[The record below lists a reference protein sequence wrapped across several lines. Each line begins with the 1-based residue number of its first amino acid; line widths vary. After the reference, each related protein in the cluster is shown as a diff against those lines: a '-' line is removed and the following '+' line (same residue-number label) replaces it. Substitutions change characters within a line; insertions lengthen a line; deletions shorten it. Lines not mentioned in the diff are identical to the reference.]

1 MPRFH
6 YDADGVDDEPYPIP
20 RAAPVAADRAS
31 PRADRETYVDPR
43 EAAGAT
49 LSSYVDAVHGPEPA
63 PAWVITSGDALDVE
77 RGPIKTGK
85 EADVH
90 LVERRDPRRRPRTSC
105 SPPSATAT
113 PITACSTGTSG
124 YLEGRRTRK
133 TRETRA
139 MATRTDFGRQVIA
152 QQWAATEFD
161 TLGRLWSMG
170 VAVPYPVQLADRELL
185 LEFIG
190 SADGT
195 PAPRLAEAALTD
207 DELAAMWEQCV
218 DAVLALGALGYTH
231 GDLSPYNI
239 LVDDGR
245 VVLID
250 LPQVVDL
257 VVNPQGLELPRPRLH
272 EPVHVVRP
280 STRRH
285 RRARAPGDL
294 GPRRPP
300 MSHEVQRWRCERSL
314 SASS

>member
-1 MPRFH
+1 M
-6 YDADGVDDEPYPIP
+6 
-20 RAAPVAADRAS
+20 
-31 PRADRETYVDPR
+31 
-43 EAAGAT
+43 
-49 LSSYVDAVHGPEPA
+49 
-63 PAWVITSGDALDVE
+63 ITSGDALDIE

-90 LVERRDPRRRPRTSC
+90 LVERCDPDDGRHVLLAAKRYRDADHRLFHRDV
-105 SPPSATAT
+105 
-113 PITACSTGTSG
+113 G

-139 MATRTDFGRQVIA
+139 MGTRTDFGRQVIA

-170 VAVPYPVQLADRELL
+170 IAVPYPVQLADREVL

-190 SADGT
+190 GPDGI

-207 DELAAMWEQCV
+207 DELTAMWEQCV

-257 VVNPQGLELPRPRLH
+257 VVNPQGLDYLARDCTNLCTWFARRRVATVEPERLATWVLDARP
-272 EPVHVVRP
+272 
-280 STRRH
+280 
-285 RRARAPGDL
+285 
-294 GPRRPP
+294 
-300 MSHEVQRWRCERSL
+300 
-314 SASS
+314 

>member
-1 MPRFH
+1 LPRYQF
-6 YDADGVDDEPYPIP
+6 DADGVDDDSFPSDRGARRRRPRRSRAEPEPF
-20 RAAPVAADRAS
+20 A
-31 PRADRETYVDPR
+31 DPR
-43 EAAGAT
+43 EATGAT
-49 LSSYVDAVHGPEPA
+49 LSTYVDAVHGPEPT
-63 PAWVITSGDALDVE
+63 PPWVITSGGALDVD

-90 LVERRDPRRRPRTSC
+90 LVERRDPGDGRTVLL
-105 SPPSATAT
+105 AAKRYRD
-113 PITACSTGTSG
+113 ADHRLFHRDVG

-170 VAVPYPVQLADRELL
+170 IAVPYPVQLTDRELL

-190 SADGT
+190 TPDGT
-195 PAPRLAEAALTD
+195 PAPRLAEAVLTD
-207 DELAAMWEQCV
+207 DELAALWEQCV
-218 DAVLALGALGYTH
+218 DAVLALGAAGYTH

-250 LPQVVDL
+250 LPQVVNV
-257 VVNPQGLELPRPRLH
+257 VVNPQGVAFLERDCRNLCTWFDRRRVATVEPEQLAAWVLAARP
-272 EPVHVVRP
+272 
-280 STRRH
+280 
-285 RRARAPGDL
+285 
-294 GPRRPP
+294 
-300 MSHEVQRWRCERSL
+300 
-314 SASS
+314 

>member
-1 MPRFH
+1 LPRFQ
-6 YDADGVDDEPYPIP
+6 YDADGVDDDTFPAHGGTRRRRP
-20 RAAPVAADRAS
+20 RQ
-31 PRADRETYVDPR
+31 PRRERDVYIDPR
-43 EAAGAT
+43 EASGAT
-49 LSSYVDAVHGPEPA
+49 LSTYADAVHGPEPI

-90 LVERRDPRRRPRTSC
+90 LIERRDPDDGRAVLLAAKRYREADHRLFHRDV
-105 SPPSATAT
+105 
-113 PITACSTGTSG
+113 G

-170 VAVPYPVQLADRELL
+170 IAVPYPVQLADREVL

-190 SADGT
+190 SVDGT

-207 DELAAMWEQCV
+207 HELTAMWDQCV
-218 DAVLALGALGYTH
+218 DAVLALGALGFTH

-257 VVNPQGLELPRPRLH
+257 VVNPQGLDYLARDCTNLCTWFGRRRVATVEPERLASWVLEARP
-272 EPVHVVRP
+272 
-280 STRRH
+280 
-285 RRARAPGDL
+285 
-294 GPRRPP
+294 
-300 MSHEVQRWRCERSL
+300 
-314 SASS
+314 

>member
-6 YDADGVDDEPYPIP
+6 DDADGVDDEPFPSPGRARRRRP
-20 RAAPVAADRAS
+20 RQPVGQ
-31 PRADRETYVDPR
+31 RETYVDPR

-63 PAWVITSGDALDVE
+63 PPWVITTGDALDVE

-90 LVERRDPRRRPRTSC
+90 LVERRDPHDGRTVLL
-105 SPPSATAT
+105 AAKRYRD
-113 PITACSTGTSG
+113 ADHRLFHRDVG

-170 VAVPYPVQLADRELL
+170 IAVPYPVQLADREVL

-190 SADGT
+190 SPDGI
-195 PAPRLAEAALTD
+195 PAPRLAEAALSD
-207 DELAAMWEQCV
+207 DELTAMWEQCV

-245 VVLID
+245 MVLID

-257 VVNPQGLELPRPRLH
+257 VVNPQGLDYLARDCTNLCTWFARRRVAAVEPERLATWVLDARPMK
-272 EPVHVVRP
+272 P
-280 STRRH
+280 
-285 RRARAPGDL
+285 
-294 GPRRPP
+294 
-300 MSHEVQRWRCERSL
+300 
-314 SASS
+314 

>member
-1 MPRFH
+1 
-6 YDADGVDDEPYPIP
+6 
-20 RAAPVAADRAS
+20 
-31 PRADRETYVDPR
+31 
-43 EAAGAT
+43 
-49 LSSYVDAVHGPEPA
+49 
-63 PAWVITSGDALDVE
+63 
-77 RGPIKTGK
+77 
-85 EADVH
+85 
-90 LVERRDPRRRPRTSC
+90 
-105 SPPSATAT
+105 
-113 PITACSTGTSG
+113 
-124 YLEGRRTRK
+124 
-133 TRETRA
+133 

-170 VAVPYPVQLADRELL
+170 IAVPYPVQLADREVL

-190 SADGT
+190 SPDGT

-257 VVNPQGLELPRPRLH
+257 VVNPQGLDYLARDCTNLCTWFARRRVVTVEPERLATWVLDARP
-272 EPVHVVRP
+272 
-280 STRRH
+280 
-285 RRARAPGDL
+285 
-294 GPRRPP
+294 
-300 MSHEVQRWRCERSL
+300 
-314 SASS
+314 

>member
-1 MPRFH
+1 MATR
-6 YDADGVDDEPYPIP
+6 EP
-20 RAAPVAADRAS
+20 
-31 PRADRETYVDPR
+31 YVDPR
-43 EAAGAT
+43 EADGAT
-49 LSSYVDAVHGPEPA
+49 LSSYVDAVHGPQPT

-90 LVERRDPRRRPRTSC
+90 LVERRDPGDGRAVLLAAKRYRDADHRLFHRDV
-105 SPPSATAT
+105 
-113 PITACSTGTSG
+113 G

-207 DELAAMWEQCV
+207 
-218 DAVLALGALGYTH
+218 
-231 GDLSPYNI
+231 
-239 LVDDGR
+239 
-245 VVLID
+245 
-250 LPQVVDL
+250 
-257 VVNPQGLELPRPRLH
+257 
-272 EPVHVVRP
+272 
-280 STRRH
+280 
-285 RRARAPGDL
+285 RRAR
-294 GPRRPP
+294 PRCG
-300 MSHEVQRWRCERSL
+300 S
-314 SASS
+314 SASTPCSRSARSATRTVTSRRTTSSSTPVGSC